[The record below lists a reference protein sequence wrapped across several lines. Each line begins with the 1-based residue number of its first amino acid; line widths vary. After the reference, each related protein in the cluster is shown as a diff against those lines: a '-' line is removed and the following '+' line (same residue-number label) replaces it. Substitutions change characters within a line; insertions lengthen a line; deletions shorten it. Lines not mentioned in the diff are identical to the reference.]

1 MQRVYFQETL
11 SCRKEFDL
19 AQLKEK
25 KQLSIMTFTR
35 LHTCPWKELME
46 QLSSAFCFP
55 LTIFLPLVSFTKRWW
70 TTQWHLSFFFHL
82 YSLSLSLLRD
92 GVWKSSMIYH
102 QLKAEDGVTLR
113 SVCMCV
119 RVTPS
124 GPSVQWV
131 SMDSFCVCLCRHTC
145 VKPAE
150 QNSLSSENNSQMAQS
165 LLTELKTILHPTHIC
180 ANISQTHTY
189 C

>member
-1 MQRVYFQETL
+1 
-11 SCRKEFDL
+11 
-19 AQLKEK
+19 
-25 KQLSIMTFTR
+25 MTFTR

-46 QLSSAFCFP
+46 RLSSVFCFP

-70 TTQWHLSFFFHL
+70 TAQWHLSFF
-82 YSLSLSLLRD
+82 SISTLSLLRD

-113 SVCMCV
+113 RVCMCV
-119 RVTPS
+119 CVTPS

-131 SMDSFCVCLCRHTC
+131 SMDSFCECLCRRMC
-145 VKPAE
+145 VKPAA

-165 LLTELKTILHPTHIC
+165 LLTEVKSILHPTHIC